1 MLMPAHYRSKA
12 KLIGL
17 SHYWHNGDEHGHNTQ
32 QERTIELEGCVPLDR
47 TKMTAF
53 SFGFD

>member
-1 MLMPAHYRSKA
+1 MPAHYRSIA

-17 SHYWHNGDEHGHNTQ
+17 SHYWHNGDKHGHNTQ